1 MVKCSI
7 PKTLTMAY
15 FTVSE
20 DLLFYACPLPLSE
33 RKKLDAYLLLL
44 EKSSAGKYLKQ
55 INFDSE
61 PGRPKIDQCRLF
73 CCGSILL
80 LPLVKPLSGNGDGL
94 LHGSKNHLLN
104 RGRPAKCSEF
114 LSVRHKFNSKY
125 ACYFC
130 DNNEAH
136 LFPNAGKI
144 WTRSIWTEANLKP
157 TLTSTNLFGN
167 PRLFIFD

>member
-73 CCGSILL
+73 AAVLYCFALGKASLREMETACFTDLRIIYLIGE
-80 LPLVKPLSGNGDGL
+80 
-94 LHGSKNHLLN
+94 
-104 RGRPAKCSEF
+104 RPAKCSEF

-136 LFPNAGKI
+136 LFRMRERYGHA
-144 WTRSIWTEANLKP
+144 
-157 TLTSTNLFGN
+157 LFG
-167 PRLFIFD
+167 RKQI